1 MKEKNLWKIIIYRSI
16 KLILGKENQALI
28 FSTNNL
34 PGFDQ
39 MALDLNSLDQTISNP
54 EIIFT
59 LRFYYWTGDWLS
71 VGYHQKEIPHHWEKL
86 LFNKE
91 INIVRRPSGGGAVLH
106 SGGITYALTFKK
118 THYKILSYEM
128 VNNWLIKSFRELGL
142 KLQNGNLRKSTIK
155 TNCFGT
161 SLISD
166 LIDQDGFKRVGSAQY
181 RKKGAFLQH
190 GEIQINPSKDL
201 WFKLFREEAPPKVNL
216 NLTNDEIVQHLR
228 NSFLENKSNIRF
240 KNIAIVNKDI
250 GAFSLQ

>member
-1 MKEKNLWKIIIYRSI
+1 MKIIIDKLI
-16 KLILGKENQALI
+16 KLILGIENQALI

-39 MALDLNSLDQTISNP
+39 MALDLSSLDQTISNP

-71 VGYHQKEIPHHWEKL
+71 IGYHQKEIPLHWQNL
-86 LFNKE
+86 LSSGE

-118 THYKILSYEM
+118 TYYKLLSYEM
-128 VNNWLIKSFRELGL
+128 VNNWLIKSFGELGL
-142 KLQNGNLRKSTIK
+142 TLRYGHLRKSRIK

-166 LIDQDGFKRVGSAQY
+166 LVDQDGFKRIGSSQF

-190 GEIQINPSKDL
+190 GEIQTNPSKDL
-201 WFKLFREEAPPKVNL
+201 WFKLFKEEAPPKVNL
-216 NLTNDEIVQHLR
+216 KLTNDEIVKHLR
-228 NSFLENKSNIRF
+228 NSFLKNKPNINFRNISIDIKNIRR
-240 KNIAIVNKDI
+240 
-250 GAFSLQ
+250 FS

>member
-1 MKEKNLWKIIIYRSI
+1 MKIIINKPT
-16 KLILGKENQALI
+16 KLILGLKNQALI

-54 EIIFT
+54 EIILT

-71 VGYHQKEIPHHWEKL
+71 IGYHQKEIPLHWKNL
-86 LFNKE
+86 LSNGE

-118 THYKILSYEM
+118 TYYKVLSYEM
-128 VNNWLIKSFRELGL
+128 VNNWLIKSFGEIGL
-142 KLQNGNLRKSTIK
+142 NLQYGNSRKSNIK

-166 LIDQDGFKRVGSAQY
+166 LVDQDGFKRIGSAQF

-190 GEIQINPSKDL
+190 GEIQTNPSRDL
-201 WFKLFREEAPPKVNL
+201 WFKLFKEEAPPKINL
-216 NLTNDEIVQHLR
+216 KLTNDEIVQHLR
-228 NSFLENKSNIRF
+228 NSFLENKSNINF
-240 KNIAIVNKDI
+240 KNIAIDNKK
-250 GAFSLQ
+250 

>member
-1 MKEKNLWKIIIYRSI
+1 LEI
-16 KLILGKENQALI
+16 ENKALI

-34 PGFDQ
+34 PGSDQ
-39 MALDLNSLDQTISNP
+39 MSLDLNSLDQTISNP

-71 VGYHQKEIPHHWEKL
+71 IGYHQKQIPTHWEKL

-118 THYKILSYEM
+118 TYYKILSYEM
-128 VNNWLIKSFRELGL
+128 VNKWLIKSFRELGL
-142 KLQNGNLRKSTIK
+142 KLQNGKLRNSPIK

-166 LIDQDGFKRVGSAQY
+166 LVDQDGFKRIGSAQY
-181 RKKGAFLQH
+181 HKKGAFLQH
-190 GEIQINPSKDL
+190 GEIQTNPSRDL
-201 WFKLFREEAPPKVNL
+201 WFKLFKEEAPPKVNL
-216 NLTNDEIVQHLR
+216 DLTNDEIVHHLR
-228 NSFLENKSNIRF
+228 NSFLENKSNINF
-240 KNIAIVNKDI
+240 TKMTIDNKNIGK
-250 GAFSLQ
+250 FSNTNS

>member
-1 MKEKNLWKIIIYRSI
+1 MKIIINKPT
-16 KLILGKENQALI
+16 KLILVIENQALI

-54 EIIFT
+54 EIILT

-71 VGYHQKEIPHHWEKL
+71 IGYHQKEIPLHWEKL
-86 LFNKE
+86 LSNGE

-118 THYKILSYEM
+118 TYYQVLSYKM

-142 KLQNGNLRKSTIK
+142 NLQNGTCRKSLIN

-166 LIDQDGFKRVGSAQY
+166 LIDQDGFKRIGSAQY
-181 RKKGAFLQH
+181 RKKDAFLQH
-190 GEIQINPSKDL
+190 GEIQTNPSKDL

-216 NLTNDEIVQHLR
+216 GLTNDEIVEHLS
-228 NSFLENKSNIRF
+228 NSFLKDKLDMNF
-240 KNIAIVNKDI
+240 KTIAIDNKDI
-250 GAFSLQ
+250 RKFL

>member
-1 MKEKNLWKIIIYRSI
+1 
-16 KLILGKENQALI
+16 LGRENQALI

-39 MALDLNSLDQTISNP
+39 MALDLNSLDHTIYNP

-59 LRFYYWTGDWLS
+59 LRFYYWTGDWIS
-71 VGYHQKEIPHHWEKL
+71 IGYHQKEIPPHWEKL
-86 LFNKE
+86 LLNKE

-128 VNNWLIKSFRELGL
+128 VNNWLIKSFGELGIN
-142 KLQNGNLRKSTIK
+142 LQNGNLKKSSIK

-166 LIDQDGFKRVGSAQY
+166 LIDKDGFKRIGSAQY

-190 GEIQINPSKDL
+190 GEIQTNPTKDL
-201 WFKLFREEAPPKVNL
+201 WLKLFEEEAPPKLNL
-216 NLTNDEIVQHLR
+216 DLTNDEIIEHLR
-228 NSFLENKSNIRF
+228 DSFLENKSNINL
-240 KNIAIVNKDI
+240 KNVVIDKKLENFHKIN
-250 GAFSLQ
+250 S

>member
-1 MKEKNLWKIIIYRSI
+1 MKIIIYKPT
-16 KLILGKENQALI
+16 KLILGIENQALI

-54 EIIFT
+54 EIILT
-59 LRFYYWTGDWLS
+59 LRIYYWTGDWLS
-71 VGYHQKEIPHHWEKL
+71 IGYHQKEIPPHWENL
-86 LFNKE
+86 LSNRE

-118 THYKILSYEM
+118 TYYKFLSYEM
-128 VNNWLIKSFRELGL
+128 VNNWLINSFRELGL
-142 KLQNGNLRKSTIK
+142 SLQYGNLRKSSIK

-166 LIDQDGFKRVGSAQY
+166 LVDNDWFKRIGSAQL

-190 GEIQINPSKDL
+190 GEIQTNPSRDL
-201 WFKLFREEAPPKVNL
+201 WFKLFKEEAPPKVNL
-216 NLTNDEIVQHLR
+216 KLTNDEIIQHLR
-228 NSFLENKSNIRF
+228 NSFLKNKPNINF
-240 KNIAIVNKDI
+240 KFIPLDNKK
-250 GAFSLQ
+250 